1 MLYLIKKYRLL
12 FIILGLAIIGIC
24 LIYFFWQI
32 GKEKPDKTPLSDEE
46 AITSPAESEAGEI
59 GEVKV
64 KDKVTG
70 EEKPLV
76 TPVMPPSIFST
87 AGTIIE
93 KKADSLII
101 TGEGTNFADG
111 VSRNL
116 TCIFTD
122 ETLTFGENQLE
133 YYQGREGLKYLEEG
147 MKILVDSDE
156 NIRGK
161 IEFEVKTVNILE

>member
-12 FIILGLAIIGIC
+12 FIILIVIITGIGV
-24 LIYFFWQI
+24 IYFLRQV
-32 GKEKPDKTPLSDEE
+32 GEEESSEVPLSEE
-46 AITSPAESEAGEI
+46 TTTSPFEAGEV
-59 GEVKV
+59 GEVKI
-64 KDKVTG
+64 KDEATG

-76 TPVMPPSIFST
+76 TPVMPPVIFST

-93 KKADSLII
+93 KKTDSLII

-111 VSRNL
+111 APRNL
-116 TCIFTD
+116 TCIFTE

-133 YYQGREGLKYLEEG
+133 RHQGKEGLNYLEEG

-161 IEFEVKTVNILE
+161 IEFEVKTINIL

>member
-1 MLYLIKKYRLL
+1 MFNLLKKYSVL
-12 FIILGLAIIGIC
+12 FIILGIIIIGIC
-24 LIYFFWQI
+24 LIYFLGQL
-32 GKEKPDKTPLSDEE
+32 GKEDLTKVPLSEE
-46 AITSPAESEAGEI
+46 MITSPTKFEAGEI
-59 GEVKV
+59 GEVKT
-64 KDKVTG
+64 KDGETG

-76 TPVMPPSIFST
+76 TPIMPPAIFST

-93 KKADSLII
+93 KKDNSLII

-116 TCIFTD
+116 TCIFIN
-122 ETLTFGENQLE
+122 ETLTFEKGQLK
-133 YYQGREGLKYLEEG
+133 YYQGEDGLNHLEKG

-161 IEFEVKTVNILE
+161 IEFKVKTVNILE